1 MLTCHFYL
9 LSNPVWPE
17 MFGSQIYGFI
27 FYGQNFTP
35 NFFYGVYDKWGGP
48 WADRTWGFNPPFGF
62 LLLGF
67 RRRSQVFFSGI
78 DAFSW
83 MAFASFVYL
92 TDEHGHYFFEMDL
105 VCLVKGVQF
114 ATIDV

>member
-27 FYGQNFTP
+27 FYGQNFTLI
-35 NFFYGVYDKWGGP
+35 FFTVFTISGVGRG
-48 WADRTWGFNPPFGF
+48 RTEPGLSILRLGF

-67 RRRSQVFFSGI
+67 RKRSQGFSGT

-83 MAFASFVYL
+83 MVFASFVYL
-92 TDEHGHYFFEMDL
+92 TSKHRHYLFEMDL
-105 VCLVKGVQF
+105 VRLVKGV
-114 ATIDV
+114 

>member
-27 FYGQNFTP
+27 FYGQNFTL
-35 NFFYGVYDKWGGP
+35 FFFTVFTMSGVGRGRTEAGGSI
-48 WADRTWGFNPPFGF
+48 
-62 LLLGF
+62 
-67 RRRSQVFFSGI
+67 RRLVSCSLAFARGLRVFSGT

-92 TDEHGHYFFEMDL
+92 TSKHGHYLFEMDL
-105 VCLVKGVQF
+105 VRLVKGV
-114 ATIDV
+114 

>member
-1 MLTCHFYL
+1 MLTCHLYL

-27 FYGQNFTP
+27 FYGQNFTLS
-35 NFFYGVYDKWGGP
+35 FFTESAISGVGRG
-48 WADRTWGFNPPFGF
+48 RTEPGLSILRLASCSLAFVRG
-62 LLLGF
+62 L
-67 RRRSQVFFSGI
+67 RVFSGT

-92 TDEHGHYFFEMDL
+92 TSKHGHYLFEIDL
-105 VCLVKGVQF
+105 IRLVKGVQF